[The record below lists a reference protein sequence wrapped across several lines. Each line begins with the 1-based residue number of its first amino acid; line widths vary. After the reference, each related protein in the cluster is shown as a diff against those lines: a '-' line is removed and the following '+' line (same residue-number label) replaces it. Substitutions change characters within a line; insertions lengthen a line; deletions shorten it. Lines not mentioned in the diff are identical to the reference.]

1 MEINSELRTNTGD
14 IRELSP
20 EDIDAVSGA
29 FKVSFLG
36 ITIAI
41 KEEGVTGISIGG
53 ANGIGVGVVDG
64 QVCGY
69 VGSHGGCI

>member
-1 MEINSELRTNTGD
+1 MSNNTGD
-14 IRELSP
+14 IRELSL
-20 EDIDAVSGA
+20 DDVDAVSGA

-41 KEEGVTGISIGG
+41 KEEGVTEISIGG

-69 VGSHGGCI
+69 IGSHGGCI

>member
-1 MEINSELRTNTGD
+1 MSNNTGD
-14 IRELSP
+14 IRELSL
-20 EDIDAVSGA
+20 DDVDAVSGA

-41 KEEGVTGISIGG
+41 KEEGVTGISVGG
-53 ANGIGVGVVDG
+53 ANGIGAGVVDG

-69 VGSHGGCI
+69 IGSHGGCI

>member
-1 MEINSELRTNTGD
+1 MSNNTGD
-14 IRELSP
+14 IRELSL
-20 EDIDAVSGA
+20 DDVDAVSGA

-36 ITIAI
+36 IAIAI

-69 VGSHGGCI
+69 IGSHGGCI